1 MAVGRCTRLQ
11 GSVAYRY
18 AARDEVLCCPDASEL
33 SSYTGRYRDPW
44 FGDVII
50 GRENGQLVFTADKS
64 SKFHGGMR
72 QHDGNRFIVR
82 WTDRTLEADAYVL
95 FETDKND
102 QVTAISM
109 TKLQDGDYDFEDLKL
124 KKVE

>member
-1 MAVGRCTRLQ
+1 
-11 GSVAYRY
+11 
-18 AARDEVLCCPDASEL
+18 
-33 SSYTGRYRDPW
+33 
-44 FGDVII
+44 
-50 GRENGQLVFTADKS
+50 
-64 SKFHGGMR
+64 MR